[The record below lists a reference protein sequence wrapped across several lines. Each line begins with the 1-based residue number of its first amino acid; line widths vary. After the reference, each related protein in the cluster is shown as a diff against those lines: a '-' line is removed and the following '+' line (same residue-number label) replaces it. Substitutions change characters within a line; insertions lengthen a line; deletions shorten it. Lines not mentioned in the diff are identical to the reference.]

1 MRTNK
6 LFSSKRLL
14 KPEMEILRSLKH
26 KLDYFFESK
35 QKPLALLPRF
45 FNITSPLHDERYF
58 DQLLRL
64 AKSRNRLIPFVP
76 SLKILSDTI
85 ARTGRS
91 PYGMNRTRKGEFVT
105 SKHIFIGGVEGLN
118 TRTVFQWLVE
128 EKQLKDDHI
137 REGRTVWDAIND
149 QAETF
154 IRSKANLM
162 AAAIEDIMEK
172 FEEL

>member
-1 MRTNK
+1 
-6 LFSSKRLL
+6 
-14 KPEMEILRSLKH
+14 
-26 KLDYFFESK
+26 
-35 QKPLALLPRF
+35 
-45 FNITSPLHDERYF
+45 
-58 DQLLRL
+58 
-64 AKSRNRLIPFVP
+64 
-76 SLKILSDTI
+76 
-85 ARTGRS
+85 
-91 PYGMNRTRKGEFVT
+91 MNRTRKGEFVT